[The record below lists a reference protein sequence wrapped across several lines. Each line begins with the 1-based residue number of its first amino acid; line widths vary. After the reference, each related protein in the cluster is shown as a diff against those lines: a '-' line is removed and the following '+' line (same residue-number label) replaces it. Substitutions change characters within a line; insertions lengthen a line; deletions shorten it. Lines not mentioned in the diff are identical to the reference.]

1 MKIAPQRQTQKLQP
15 GLAFS
20 DGPPGS
26 TRTIQLNQ
34 QIPDRGDIA
43 YCSVFPVVFQGD
55 QRQSNGN
62 MSTVPAVSC
71 VSSTGTGD
79 RGERGGHT
87 THMTQHRSRR
97 VHSAQAQ
104 AAHRD
109 RDRGRGAHSTAL
121 SLSQRIARA
130 AAALSTRAA
139 LIHSPQPS
147 CSLLLLFPRG
157 PRQDMPKLN
166 PTRHVTRDHVF
177 AR

>member
-1 MKIAPQRQTQKLQP
+1 MNMAPQRQRQKLQP

-104 AAHRD
+104 AVHRD

-130 AAALSTRAA
+130 LLLSAPGLLSSTA
-139 LIHSPQPS
+139 HSPLVLFFS
-147 CSLLLLFPRG
+147 CSTG
-157 PRQDMPKLN
+157 DQDKTCPN
-166 PTRHVTRDHVF
+166 
-177 AR
+177 